1 MILVRNVHEKP
12 YACARMPLSMRTLG
26 LSLLTFL
33 VLFLIRLTEGNSQI
47 KTIKSSSVW
56 GKVSNFV
63 TLIFL
68 FICLLSLSLV

>member
-1 MILVRNVHEKP
+1 MHEKP

-47 KTIKSSSVW
+47 KTLKSSSVW